1 MCDLYPLTFYFVS
14 PLRLN
19 FLIFDFLSLLV
30 SCVSRH
36 ISTESQMP
44 ISPFTPFL
52 DEASVHHRLIAILS
66 WKFDLDEISQCD
78 AGINYT
84 LARFSPVLVMRVR
97 WECDEHREHFHTC
110 RLCVQFVTDLL
121 SRVLMICGSL
131 MAVINGLIPSL
142 GAMIYGNLTDE
153 LVIRK
158 TRNCT
163 LNESVTM
170 IILENLVAY
179 EMLEPQM
186 IGTNVTMTNS
196 IEITV
201 NETGV
206 RVEVIGLDGSRLN
219 ERFLANTSIIWLNGT
234 ALNGTELIGVDLRGT
249 NFATTETKK
258 IRKEDEKKS
267 ADIEGNISEKHNRIQ
282 ELDIGGGNSLTNQ
295 ALITRLSEDVNRRLQ
310 EKRMTQNSLENGY
323 FEGLRKKRDVA
334 FLDTAL
340 HHTLID
346 SYRIPRGLIGDNSRN
361 NADIITYF
369 TGSEFPEF
377 HKNMIEDEREKE
389 NKETQPTYISN
400 EIKIGKEESINK
412 LFPPTPKPVILPP
425 TKNVTYILRNITKSC
440 RWYENNIEENMRK
453 YALYY
458 VYAAFAT
465 LVFAYGQTVLW
476 NIASEI
482 GVRSLSENL
491 TDTVMHKDPGFY
503 DTKISEG
510 VPNFEGIT

>member
-1 MCDLYPLTFYFVS
+1 MR
-14 PLRLN
+14 LR
-19 FLIFDFLSLLV
+19 
-30 SCVSRH
+30 
-36 ISTESQMP
+36 
-44 ISPFTPFL
+44 
-52 DEASVHHRLIAILS
+52 
-66 WKFDLDEISQCD
+66 WKCEK
-78 AGINYT
+78 
-84 LARFSPVLVMRVR
+84 
-97 WECDEHREHFHTC
+97 HREHFHTC

-158 TRNCT
+158 SKNCT

-196 IEITV
+196 IDITV

-249 NFATTETKK
+249 IFATTETKK
-258 IRKEDEKKS
+258 IRKQDEKKS

-282 ELDIGGGNSLTNQ
+282 ELDIGGGYSLTNQ

-310 EKRMTQNSLENGY
+310 EKRMTQNSLENAY

-340 HHTLID
+340 HQKLID
-346 SYRIPRGLIGDNSRN
+346 SRLIPRSLIGDKSRN

-369 TGSEFPEF
+369 TGGESPEF
-377 HKNMIEDEREKE
+377 HTNIGDEREKE
-389 NKETQPTYISN
+389 NKETQLTYNSTRVSN
-400 EIKIGKEESINK
+400 EIKIGKQESIKK

-458 VYAAFAT
+458 VCAAFAT

-503 DTKISEG
+503 DTRISEG

>member
-1 MCDLYPLTFYFVS
+1 MR
-14 PLRLN
+14 LR
-19 FLIFDFLSLLV
+19 
-30 SCVSRH
+30 
-36 ISTESQMP
+36 
-44 ISPFTPFL
+44 
-52 DEASVHHRLIAILS
+52 
-66 WKFDLDEISQCD
+66 WKCE
-78 AGINYT
+78 
-84 LARFSPVLVMRVR
+84 
-97 WECDEHREHFHTC
+97 EHREHFHTC

-158 TRNCT
+158 SKNCT

-196 IEITV
+196 IDITV

-219 ERFLANTSIIWLNGT
+219 ERFLANTSTIWLNGT

-258 IRKEDEKKS
+258 IRKQDERKS

-310 EKRMTQNSLENGY
+310 EKKMTQNSLENGY

-340 HHTLID
+340 HQKLID
-346 SYRIPRGLIGDNSRN
+346 CRLIPRSLIGDKSRN

-369 TGSEFPEF
+369 TGGESPEF
-377 HKNMIEDEREKE
+377 HKNIGDEREKE
-389 NKETQPTYISN
+389 KKETHLTYNSTRVSN
-400 EIKIGKEESINK
+400 EIKIGKQESINK